1 MKKIII
7 PFLIFVLFSS
17 VAIAVSPNDAGQKG
31 VQNTNATTEDS
42 QPGQGQQAQT
52 EQKTQ
57 NSGEEQQIQTENQE
71 QSGQNFI
78 LENPERAR
86 TLNEAKE
93 MVKERKQ
100 EMEQEIQEFSDTVKK
115 VYQNQ
120 NQVREAVHTLLSIED
135 LALGIGSQV
144 SEIAREFNNSVKTT
158 IAAEEKTQKR
168 NAFVR
173 FFIGGDQD
181 AAENIEQELNQNQER
196 VLELKQL
203 EGECDCDEE
212 VKTVIQEQIQ
222 TIEQEQVRLQDLVDN
237 EKSSNGVFGWIRNLF
252 RFGR

>member
-7 PFLIFVLFSS
+7 PFLVFALFSS
-17 VAIAVSPNDAGQKG
+17 VAIAVGPNDAGLKG
-31 VQNTNATTEDS
+31 VQNTNATTENS
-42 QPGQGQQAQT
+42 GAVQGQQT
-52 EQKTQ
+52 
-57 NSGEEQQIQTENQE
+57 QTENQE
-71 QSGQNFI
+71 QSGQTFI
-78 LENPERAR
+78 LENPQRAR
-86 TLNEAKE
+86 TLNEVKE
-93 MVKERKQ
+93 MVEERKQ
-100 EMEQEIQEFSDTVKK
+100 EMDQEIQELSDTVKK

-212 VKTVIQEQIQ
+212 VKTVVQEQIQ